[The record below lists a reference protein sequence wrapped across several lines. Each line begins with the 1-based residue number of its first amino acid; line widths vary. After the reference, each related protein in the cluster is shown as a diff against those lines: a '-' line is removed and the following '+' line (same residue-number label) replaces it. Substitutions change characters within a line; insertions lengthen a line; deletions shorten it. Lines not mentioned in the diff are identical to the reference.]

1 MIKKLKNHRGFTLI
15 EILVSIAL
23 IGMVAVT
30 ILGLFSASL
39 RNNNASKAVIETTV
53 FAKDIMENLKKELY
67 SLPSD
72 DRDIDIIRAKGV
84 EVQNSYEDCTITIDS
99 KGSITGLYIIQVE
112 VNKAGEGRVERYV
125 SQIYLP

>member
-67 SLPSD
+67 SLPLM
-72 DRDIDIIRAKGV
+72 IEI
-84 EVQNSYEDCTITIDS
+84 
-99 KGSITGLYIIQVE
+99 
-112 VNKAGEGRVERYV
+112 
-125 SQIYLP
+125 